1 MSFFNSEI
9 VRSSIAEITILQE
22 DLQSMLFKIPYM
34 DRSEKIKY
42 IELMEKL
49 LDKQKILHTRLS
61 LSDDPSALLMK
72 KRIKQSIVALGVP
85 SDMDMNIIFNSMSE
99 LINNLKTDLGINS
112 DEDLT
117 EGL

>member
-1 MSFFNSEI
+1 MTFFDSEI

-34 DRSEKIKY
+34 DKDGKIQY
-42 IELMEKL
+42 IQIMEKL
-49 LDKQKILHTRLS
+49 LEKQKILHTRLS
-61 LSDDPSALLMK
+61 LSEDPSAILLK
-72 KRIKQSIVALGVP
+72 KRIEQSMIALGIP

-99 LINNLKTDLGINS
+99 LINNLKVDLGIIP

-117 EGL
+117 D